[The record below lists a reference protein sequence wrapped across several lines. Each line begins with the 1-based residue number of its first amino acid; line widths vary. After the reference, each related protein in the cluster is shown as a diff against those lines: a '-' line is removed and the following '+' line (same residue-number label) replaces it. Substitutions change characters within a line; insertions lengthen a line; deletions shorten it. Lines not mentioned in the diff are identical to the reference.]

1 MRKSLKRV
9 LASVL
14 SAALLVSAM
23 SMTALAA
30 PGEGPG
36 GGGPGGPGGG
46 GGQSSSAIDLTGML
60 SLKQYV
66 FENGAVSTDCYGVY
80 AKGAEGEVAFAP
92 AAFTGEISVY
102 LDKAMTQP
110 AEGVAAKVENGTF
123 TMTGVAKTGNVAY
136 YLSTGDGA
144 YATTI
149 YVVNDQY
156 TGSTATLTLA
166 DGTTLD
172 LTTYAPNMANG
183 DYTATVDAVNAEG
196 IVYVGGNRTIRT
208 AADYGITDAADA
220 AAVNWFLSSGLTNAG
235 KSLTEFGDVMYGF
248 EYAVDLY
255 RMFQLVIEENLLAA
269 DFKYPTDSV
278 GGMGHNDQYSDAV
291 DAILHAGILN
301 GIYTQ
306 ESEVKNMGGVPLIK
320 NLEGSTATT
329 FGATVPVTAEFA
341 FVALYNAL
349 TSRWSMLSEQGKT
362 VAATLKAANATDN
375 AGKMAA
381 LAAALNV
388 TAPENGEMTKID
400 VVKLLYAARGCVQ
413 SKTAPDD
420 TFAAQTGS
428 QYSNMLR
435 FFNGDFYKTPIITSA
450 SDAIPESLISAAGSA
465 LLVNNAGTIN
475 IHNKTVSLT
484 GNSDDAARF
493 AATTQDA
500 NVLVDGMEA
509 ATGGKVGF
517 LYNATMRN
525 AFYREGIGSAMA
537 IWGKN
542 SVVNLTSD
550 NGTLVIDG
558 EANGSLSPASTMAGT
573 VYVGFGGSLNVTNAV
588 AYSSSQHLTNVL
600 YNGNVHFKDA
610 AAFGSGRVYS
620 SDFWGGYQVFE
631 NSIATGGSVTDE
643 PTTLIVKNSV
653 YGNSVGG
660 NGFASQYFENSI
672 LNVGTAS
679 FHNTTS
685 LITDTGSLTLVNS
698 KLNSTSGTFA
708 SSSKGERVIVTL
720 VDSEIDMSK
729 GNVLAKVDN
738 YTTLNSQRD
747 GFSNNG
753 MFDGE
758 MVIDLVGDNYI
769 TTSDG
774 TLTATIA
781 DGASLTIK
789 GKVIDADG
797 NDIDFSGITGV
808 TVVPGDGVLKVE
820 RTAHAL
826 TYGEAADVIATLM
839 KDSGVYYTIPS
850 QVEGQRPTQVMVY
863 TADDVYAAMQ
873 AAGIIDAAT
882 ASYTAIT
889 GAQFDALL
897 AKALNTASLEG
908 IGEFE
913 ASTKTTMT
921 KADAEAV
928 INSVVLWAKGG
939 ANLTGDTNKF
949 LCIERGSTWTP
960 DAKSG
965 TLHVAGIIGYG
976 TIAGIRGYGEKSY
989 NLTTK
994 TYNGLTIYYN
1004 PYAGSANIVMPSDP
1018 RSFEMCYVE
1027 GGARL
1032 YPDYPA
1038 ILKTLIA
1045 SGAYTT
1051 ESVDGKTIVIKDTDG
1066 KTAAVYSN
1074 GQLTISKSS
1083 IVASTA
1089 FTASLMNIST
1099 LGQGD
1104 AVMAATENAVITIKN
1119 STIESL
1125 TGRGATAL
1133 AGGTLNIDGST
1144 ITNRN
1149 GKGSHGVC
1157 VLYGSVIDI
1166 KNSTVDSNTSA
1177 LSSDF
1182 GGGLIIADNVKAY
1195 AQERGGGILA
1205 DGMTFGYVTNS
1216 ELKTAHDAAAS
1227 TAGCGVLNIDNSV
1240 LEGNDKS
1247 ILYSYVFGMLASERG
1262 EFNVSNSRLSGN
1274 SHGIYIQGNTIDMR
1288 LNNNTMTYG
1297 VGATEK
1303 TYLIKAENPTRP
1315 APFYTRANVY
1325 IENMN
1330 LNGDI
1335 YFDADTSQP
1344 CVKGYT
1350 DTYLNIYL
1358 GANTVWTGSV
1368 VSTGHD
1374 GGVHIFRLNS
1384 ATGQYE
1390 EVRYALDSELT
1401 VSTTEGVVIDPTQ
1414 PSQPSQP
1421 TDPGK
1426 PSDPGQP
1433 GKTTFVDVV
1442 PGSWYE
1448 EAVNYVTE
1456 KGLFNGTSA
1465 TTFGPNDSTS
1475 RAMLA
1480 TVIHRLAG
1488 TPAAPAVTFKDV
1500 AVGKW
1505 YTDGIAWSAANGV
1518 VNGYSAERFGPMD
1531 NITREQ
1537 LATMLYRYAVKR
1549 GYDVSVGED
1558 TNILSYTDAADVSE
1572 YAVAAMQWAVGSGVV
1587 QGSGS
1592 ALSPKAPASRAE
1604 VAMMLMRFCTLYR

>member
-30 PGEGPG
+30 P
-36 GGGPGGPGGG
+36 
-46 GGQSSSAIDLTGML
+46 A
-60 SLKQYV
+60 
-66 FENGAVSTDCYGVY
+66 
-80 AKGAEGEVAFAP
+80 EVA
-92 AAFTGEISVY
+92 
-102 LDKAMTQP
+102 
-110 AEGVAAKVENGTF
+110 NGTF

-156 TGSTATLTLA
+156 TGSPATLTLA

-183 DYTATVDAVNAEG
+183 NYTATVDAVNAQG
-196 IVYVGGNRTIRT
+196 AVYVGGNRTIRS
-208 AADYGITDAADA
+208 AADYGITGADA
-220 AAVNWFLSSGLTNAG
+220 EAVNWFLSSGLTNAG

-306 ESEVKNMGGVPLIK
+306 ESEVTNMGGVSLIK
-320 NLEGSTATT
+320 NLDGVTEAGP
-329 FGATVPVTAEFA
+329 FGATVPVTTEFA
-341 FVALYNAL
+341 YVALYNAI

-362 VAATLKAANATDN
+362 VAAALKASNAVTN
-375 AGKMAA
+375 AEKMAK
-381 LAAALNV
+381 LAEVLGV
-388 TAPENGEMTKID
+388 TVPADGTMSKID

-413 SKTAPDD
+413 SKTSPDD

-428 QYSNMLR
+428 EYSNMLR
-435 FFNGDFYKTPIITSA
+435 FYDVYHTPVITSA
-450 SDAIPESLISAAGSA
+450 SDAIPGSLISAAGSA

-484 GNSDDAARF
+484 GNSDDAARI
-493 AATTQDA
+493 ATTTQDA
-500 NVLVDGMEA
+500 NVLVDGMEG

-537 IWGKN
+537 VWGKN

-558 EANGSLSPASTMAGT
+558 EANGTLSPASTMAGA
-573 VYVGFGGSLNVTNAV
+573 VYVGFGASLNVTNAV

-679 FHNTTS
+679 FQNTTS

-708 SSSKGERVIVTL
+708 SSTKGERVIVTL

-738 YTTLNSQRD
+738 YTTLNRQRP
-747 GFSNNG
+747 GFSDNG
-753 MFDGE
+753 MFNGE

-781 DGASLTIK
+781 EGASLTIK

-826 TYGEAADVIATLM
+826 TYGEAADVIAALM

-850 QVEGQRPTQVMVY
+850 QVEGERPTQVMVY

-873 AAGIIDAAT
+873 AAGILENAP

-889 GAQFDALL
+889 GAEFDTML

-908 IGEFE
+908 IGEF
-913 ASTKTTMT
+913 APSTKTTMT

-949 LCIERGSTWTP
+949 LCIESGSTWTP

-965 TLHVAGIIGYG
+965 TLHVAGIIGHG
-976 TIAGIRGYGEKSY
+976 TIAGIRGCGEKSY

-1018 RSFEMCYVE
+1018 RSYEMGYVE

-1045 SGAYTT
+1045 TGAYTT
-1051 ESVDGKTIVIKDTDG
+1051 ESVDGQTIEIKDTDG
-1066 KTAAVYSN
+1066 KTAAVYTCAT
-1074 GQLTISKSS
+1074 GELTISKSS
-1083 IVASTA
+1083 IIASTA
-1089 FTASLMNIST
+1089 FTANLMNIST

-1104 AVMAATENAVITIKN
+1104 AVMAATEGAVINIKN

-1144 ITNRN
+1144 ITNRD

-1166 KNSTVDSNTSA
+1166 KNSTIDANTSA
-1177 LSSDF
+1177 LASDF

-1262 EFNVSNSRLSGN
+1262 EFNVSNSKLSGN
-1274 SHGIYIQGNTIDMR
+1274 SHGIYIQGNTIDMH

-1297 VGATEK
+1297 VGAAEK

-1358 GANTVWTGSV
+1358 GANTTWLGSV

-1374 GGVHIFRLNS
+1374 GGVHIFRMNN
-1384 ATGQYE
+1384 ATGKYDE
-1390 EVRYALDSELT
+1390 ITYTLDTPTYVTT
-1401 VSTTEGVVIDPTQ
+1401 VESGPVVNPTQ
-1414 PSQPSQP
+1414 PTQP
-1421 TDPGK
+1421 TEPSK
-1426 PSDPGQP
+1426 PEQP
-1433 GKTTFVDVV
+1433 GKTTYVDVV
-1442 PGSWYE
+1442 SGSWYE

-1500 AVGKW
+1500 AAGKW

-1518 VNGYSAERFGPMD
+1518 VNGYSAEQFGPMD

-1537 LATMLYRYAVKR
+1537 LATMLYRYAVKC

-1572 YAVAAMQWAVGSGVV
+1572 FAVAAMQWAVGSGVV

-1604 VAMMLMRFCTLYR
+1604 VAMMLMRFCTIYR

>member
-30 PGEGPG
+30 P
-36 GGGPGGPGGG
+36 
-46 GGQSSSAIDLTGML
+46 A
-60 SLKQYV
+60 
-66 FENGAVSTDCYGVY
+66 
-80 AKGAEGEVAFAP
+80 EVA
-92 AAFTGEISVY
+92 
-102 LDKAMTQP
+102 
-110 AEGVAAKVENGTF
+110 NGTF

-156 TGSTATLTLA
+156 TGSPATLTLA

-183 DYTATVDAVNAEG
+183 NYTATVDAVNAQG
-196 IVYVGGNRTIRT
+196 AVYVGGNRTIRS
-208 AADYGITDAADA
+208 AADYGITGADA
-220 AAVNWFLSSGLTNAG
+220 EAVNWFLSSGLTNAG

-306 ESEVKNMGGVPLIK
+306 ESEVTNMGGVSLIK
-320 NLEGSTATT
+320 NLDGVTEAGP
-329 FGATVPVTAEFA
+329 FGATVPVTTEFA
-341 FVALYNAL
+341 YVALYNAI

-362 VAATLKAANATDN
+362 VAAALKASNAVTN
-375 AGKMAA
+375 AEKMAK
-381 LAAALNV
+381 LAEVLGV
-388 TAPENGEMTKID
+388 TVPADGTMSKID

-413 SKTAPDD
+413 SKTSPDD

-428 QYSNMLR
+428 EYSNMLR
-435 FFNGDFYKTPIITSA
+435 FYDVYHTPVITSA
-450 SDAIPESLISAAGSA
+450 SDAIPGSLISAAGSA

-484 GNSDDAARF
+484 GNSDDAARI
-493 AATTQDA
+493 ATTTQDA
-500 NVLVDGMEA
+500 NVLVDGMEG

-537 IWGKN
+537 VWGKN

-558 EANGSLSPASTMAGT
+558 EANGTLSPASTMAGA
-573 VYVGFGGSLNVTNAV
+573 VYVGFGASLNVTNAV

-679 FHNTTS
+679 FQNTTS

-708 SSSKGERVIVTL
+708 SSTKGERVIVTL

-738 YTTLNSQRD
+738 YTTLNRQRP
-747 GFSNNG
+747 GFSDNG
-753 MFDGE
+753 MFNGE

-781 DGASLTIK
+781 EGASLTIK

-826 TYGEAADVIATLM
+826 TYGEAADVIAALM

-850 QVEGQRPTQVMVY
+850 QVEGERPTQVMVY

-873 AAGIIDAAT
+873 AAGILENAP

-889 GAQFDALL
+889 GAEFDTML

-908 IGEFE
+908 IGEF
-913 ASTKTTMT
+913 APSTKTTMT

-949 LCIERGSTWTP
+949 LCIESGSTWTP

-965 TLHVAGIIGYG
+965 TLHVAGIIGHG
-976 TIAGIRGYGEKSY
+976 TIAGIRGHGEKSY

-1018 RSFEMCYVE
+1018 RSYEMGYVE

-1045 SGAYTT
+1045 TGAYTT
-1051 ESVDGKTIVIKDTDG
+1051 ESVDGQTIEIKDTDG
-1066 KTAAVYSN
+1066 KTAAVYTCAT
-1074 GQLTISKSS
+1074 GELTISKSS
-1083 IVASTA
+1083 IIASTA
-1089 FTASLMNIST
+1089 FTANLMNIST

-1104 AVMAATENAVITIKN
+1104 AVMAATEGAVITIKD

-1144 ITNRN
+1144 ITNRD

-1166 KNSTVDSNTSA
+1166 KNSTIDANTSA
-1177 LSSDF
+1177 LASDF

-1262 EFNVSNSRLSGN
+1262 EFNVSNSKLSGN
-1274 SHGIYIQGNTIDMR
+1274 SHGIYIQGNTIDMH

-1297 VGATEK
+1297 VGAAEK

-1358 GANTVWTGSV
+1358 GANTTWLGSV

-1374 GGVHIFRLNS
+1374 GGVHIFRMNN
-1384 ATGQYE
+1384 ATGKYDE
-1390 EVRYALDSELT
+1390 ITYTLDTPTYVTT
-1401 VSTTEGVVIDPTQ
+1401 VESGPVVNPTQ
-1414 PSQPSQP
+1414 PTQP
-1421 TDPGK
+1421 TEPSK
-1426 PSDPGQP
+1426 PEQP
-1433 GKTTFVDVV
+1433 GKTTYVDVV
-1442 PGSWYE
+1442 SGSWYE

-1500 AVGKW
+1500 AAGKW

-1518 VNGYSAERFGPMD
+1518 VNGYSAEQFGPMD

-1537 LATMLYRYAVKR
+1537 LATMLYRYAVKC
-1549 GYDVSVGED
+1549 GYDVSVGEA

-1572 YAVAAMQWAVGSGVV
+1572 FAVAAMQWAVGSGVV

-1604 VAMMLMRFCTLYR
+1604 VAMMLMRFCTIYR

>member
-23 SMTALAA
+23 SMTVLAA
-30 PGEGPG
+30 PGEGPGGPG
-36 GGGPGGPGGG
+36 GGGPGGPGGGGPGGPG

-60 SLKQYV
+60 SLNQYV
-66 FENGAVSTDCYGVY
+66 FVGGENNNGTVTTAAYGAY
-80 AKGAEGEVAFAP
+80 AKGGEGEVAFVP

-110 AEGVAAKVENGTF
+110 AEGVAAEVANGTF

-172 LTTYAPNMANG
+172 LTTYAPNMAKGN
-183 DYTATVDAVNAEG
+183 YTATVDAVNAQG
-196 IVYVGGNRTIRT
+196 AVYVGGNRTIRT

-301 GIYTQ
+301 GIYTKN
-306 ESEVKNMGGVPLIK
+306 SETLKNKGGVPLIE
-320 NLEGSTATT
+320 NLNEDTT
-329 FGATVPVTAEFA
+329 FGATVPVSAEFA
-341 FVALYNAL
+341 FVTLYNAI
-349 TSRWSMLSEQGKT
+349 TSRWSMLSEQGKA
-362 VAATLKAANATDN
+362 V
-375 AGKMAA
+375 
-381 LAAALNV
+381 AAALKASNAV
-388 TAPENGEMTKID
+388 TNAEKMAKLAEVLGVTVPENGTMSKID

-413 SKTAPDD
+413 SKTSPDD

-428 QYSNMLR
+428 EYSNMLR
-435 FFNGDFYKTPIITSA
+435 FYDVYHTPVITSA

-484 GNSDDAARF
+484 GNSDDAAGI
-493 AATTQDA
+493 ATTTQDP
-500 NVLVDGMEA
+500 NVLVDGKEGA
-509 ATGGKVGF
+509 EGGKVGF

-558 EANGSLSPASTMAGT
+558 EAKGSSYPAGTMAGT
-573 VYVGFGGSLNVTNAV
+573 VYVGFGASLNVTNAV

-679 FHNTTS
+679 FQNTTS

-708 SSSKGERVIVTL
+708 SSTKGERVIVTL

-738 YTTLNSQRD
+738 YTTLNSQRP
-747 GFSNNG
+747 GFSDNG
-753 MFDGE
+753 MFNGE

-781 DGASLTIK
+781 EGASLTIK

-826 TYGEAADVIATLM
+826 TYGEAADVIAALM

-850 QVEGQRPTQVMVY
+850 QVEGGRPTQVMVY

-873 AAGIIDAAT
+873 AAGILENAP

-889 GAQFDALL
+889 GAGFDTML

-908 IGEFE
+908 IGEF
-913 ASTKTTMT
+913 APSTKATMT

-949 LCIERGSTWTP
+949 LCIESGST
-960 DAKSG
+960 
-965 TLHVAGIIGYG
+965 
-976 TIAGIRGYGEKSY
+976 
-989 NLTTK
+989 
-994 TYNGLTIYYN
+994 
-1004 PYAGSANIVMPSDP
+1004 
-1018 RSFEMCYVE
+1018 
-1027 GGARL
+1027 
-1032 YPDYPA
+1032 
-1038 ILKTLIA
+1038 
-1045 SGAYTT
+1045 
-1051 ESVDGKTIVIKDTDG
+1051 
-1066 KTAAVYSN
+1066 
-1074 GQLTISKSS
+1074 
-1083 IVASTA
+1083 
-1089 FTASLMNIST
+1089 
-1099 LGQGD
+1099 
-1104 AVMAATENAVITIKN
+1104 
-1119 STIESL
+1119 
-1125 TGRGATAL
+1125 
-1133 AGGTLNIDGST
+1133 
-1144 ITNRN
+1144 
-1149 GKGSHGVC
+1149 
-1157 VLYGSVIDI
+1157 
-1166 KNSTVDSNTSA
+1166 
-1177 LSSDF
+1177 
-1182 GGGLIIADNVKAY
+1182 
-1195 AQERGGGILA
+1195 
-1205 DGMTFGYVTNS
+1205 
-1216 ELKTAHDAAAS
+1216 
-1227 TAGCGVLNIDNSV
+1227 
-1240 LEGNDKS
+1240 
-1247 ILYSYVFGMLASERG
+1247 
-1262 EFNVSNSRLSGN
+1262 
-1274 SHGIYIQGNTIDMR
+1274 
-1288 LNNNTMTYG
+1288 
-1297 VGATEK
+1297 
-1303 TYLIKAENPTRP
+1303 
-1315 APFYTRANVY
+1315 
-1325 IENMN
+1325 
-1330 LNGDI
+1330 
-1335 YFDADTSQP
+1335 
-1344 CVKGYT
+1344 
-1350 DTYLNIYL
+1350 
-1358 GANTVWTGSV
+1358 
-1368 VSTGHD
+1368 
-1374 GGVHIFRLNS
+1374 
-1384 ATGQYE
+1384 
-1390 EVRYALDSELT
+1390 
-1401 VSTTEGVVIDPTQ
+1401 
-1414 PSQPSQP
+1414 
-1421 TDPGK
+1421 
-1426 PSDPGQP
+1426 
-1433 GKTTFVDVV
+1433 
-1442 PGSWYE
+1442 
-1448 EAVNYVTE
+1448 
-1456 KGLFNGTSA
+1456 
-1465 TTFGPNDSTS
+1465 
-1475 RAMLA
+1475 
-1480 TVIHRLAG
+1480 
-1488 TPAAPAVTFKDV
+1488 
-1500 AVGKW
+1500 
-1505 YTDGIAWSAANGV
+1505 
-1518 VNGYSAERFGPMD
+1518 
-1531 NITREQ
+1531 
-1537 LATMLYRYAVKR
+1537 
-1549 GYDVSVGED
+1549 
-1558 TNILSYTDAADVSE
+1558 
-1572 YAVAAMQWAVGSGVV
+1572 
-1587 QGSGS
+1587 
-1592 ALSPKAPASRAE
+1592 
-1604 VAMMLMRFCTLYR
+1604 

>member
-66 FENGAVSTDCYGVY
+66 FEDGAVSTDCYGVY
-80 AKGAEGEVAFAP
+80 AKGGEGEVAFAP
-92 AAFTGEISVY
+92 AAFDGTIKVY

-110 AEGVAAKVENGTF
+110 AEGVAAEVANGTF

-183 DYTATVDAVNAEG
+183 NYTATVDAVNAQG
-196 IVYVGGNRTIRT
+196 AVYVGGNRTIRT

-306 ESEVKNMGGVPLIK
+306 ESEVRNMGGVPLIK
-320 NLEGSTATT
+320 NLDGVTEAGP
-329 FGATVPVTAEFA
+329 FGATVPVTAELA
-341 FVALYNAL
+341 YVALYNAI

-362 VAATLKAANATDN
+362 A
-375 AGKMAA
+375 
-381 LAAALNV
+381 AAALKASNAV
-388 TAPENGEMTKID
+388 TNAEKMAKLAEVLGVTVPADGTMSKID

-413 SKTAPDD
+413 SKTSPDD

-428 QYSNMLR
+428 EYSNMLR
-435 FFNGDFYKTPIITSA
+435 FYDVYHTPVITSA

-484 GNSDDAARF
+484 GNSDDAARI
-493 AATTQDA
+493 ATTTKDA
-500 NVLVDGMEA
+500 NVLVDGMEGA
-509 ATGGKVGF
+509 LHLSDEGF
-517 LYNATMRN
+517 VYNATMRN

-537 IWGKN
+537 VWGKN

-558 EANGSLSPASTMAGT
+558 EAKGSLSPASTMAGA

-679 FHNTTS
+679 FQNTTS

-708 SSSKGERVIVTL
+708 SSTKGERVIVTL

-738 YTTLNSQRD
+738 YTTLNSQRP
-747 GFSNNG
+747 GFSDNG
-753 MFDGE
+753 LFDGE
-758 MVIDLVGDNYI
+758 MVIDLVGENTI
-769 TTSDG
+769 VTSDG
-774 TLTATIA
+774 TLTATVA
-781 DGASLTIK
+781 DGASLTINGSVVDENGNAIAIPGATINAGS
-789 GKVIDADG
+789 GKL
-797 NDIDFSGITGV
+797 
-808 TVVPGDGVLKVE
+808 VVKAK
-820 RTAHAL
+820 TL

-850 QVEGQRPTQVMVY
+850 QVEGERPTQVMVY

-873 AAGIIDAAT
+873 AAGILENAP

-889 GAQFDALL
+889 GAEFDTML

-908 IGEFE
+908 IGEF
-913 ASTKTTMT
+913 APSTKTTMT

-949 LCIERGSTWTP
+949 LCIESGSTWTP

-976 TIAGIRGYGEKSY
+976 TIAGIRGHGEKSY

-1018 RSFEMCYVE
+1018 RSYEMGYVE

-1051 ESVDGKTIVIKDTDG
+1051 ESVDGQTIEIKDTDG
-1066 KTAAVYSN
+1066 KTAAVYTCAT
-1074 GQLTISKSS
+1074 GELTISKSS
-1083 IVASTA
+1083 IIASTA
-1089 FTASLMNIST
+1089 FTADLMNIST

-1104 AVMAATENAVITIKN
+1104 AVMAATEGAVINIKN

-1166 KNSTVDSNTSA
+1166 KNSTVDANTSA

-1262 EFNVSNSRLSGN
+1262 EFNVSNSKLSGN
-1274 SHGIYIQGNTIDMR
+1274 SHGIYIQGNTIDMH

-1297 VGATEK
+1297 VGAAEK

-1335 YFDADTSQP
+1335 YFDADISQP

-1358 GANTVWTGSV
+1358 GANTTWLGSV

-1374 GGVHIFRLNS
+1374 GGVHIFRMNN
-1384 ATGQYE
+1384 ATGKYDE
-1390 EVRYALDSELT
+1390 ITYTLDTPTYVTT
-1401 VSTTEGVVIDPTQ
+1401 VESGPVVNPTQ
-1414 PSQPSQP
+1414 PTQP
-1421 TDPGK
+1421 TEPSK
-1426 PSDPGQP
+1426 PEQP
-1433 GKTTFVDVV
+1433 GKTTYVDVV
-1442 PGSWYE
+1442 SGSWYE

-1465 TTFGPNDSTS
+1465 TTFAPNDSTS

-1500 AVGKW
+1500 AAGKW

-1518 VNGYSAERFGPMD
+1518 VNGYSAEQFGPMD

-1537 LATMLYRYAVKR
+1537 LATMLYRYAVKC
-1549 GYDVSVGED
+1549 GYDVSVGEA

-1572 YAVAAMQWAVGSGVV
+1572 FAVAAMQWAVGSGVV

-1604 VAMMLMRFCTLYR
+1604 VAMMLMRFCTIYR

>member
-1 MRKSLKRV
+1 M
-9 LASVL
+9 
-14 SAALLVSAM
+14 
-23 SMTALAA
+23 
-30 PGEGPG
+30 
-36 GGGPGGPGGG
+36 
-46 GGQSSSAIDLTGML
+46 
-60 SLKQYV
+60 
-66 FENGAVSTDCYGVY
+66 
-80 AKGAEGEVAFAP
+80 
-92 AAFTGEISVY
+92 
-102 LDKAMTQP
+102 
-110 AEGVAAKVENGTF
+110 
-123 TMTGVAKTGNVAY
+123 
-136 YLSTGDGA
+136 
-144 YATTI
+144 
-149 YVVNDQY
+149 
-156 TGSTATLTLA
+156 
-166 DGTTLD
+166 
-172 LTTYAPNMANG
+172 
-183 DYTATVDAVNAEG
+183 
-196 IVYVGGNRTIRT
+196 
-208 AADYGITDAADA
+208 
-220 AAVNWFLSSGLTNAG
+220 
-235 KSLTEFGDVMYGF
+235 
-248 EYAVDLY
+248 
-255 RMFQLVIEENLLAA
+255 
-269 DFKYPTDSV
+269 
-278 GGMGHNDQYSDAV
+278 
-291 DAILHAGILN
+291 
-301 GIYTQ
+301 
-306 ESEVKNMGGVPLIK
+306 
-320 NLEGSTATT
+320 
-329 FGATVPVTAEFA
+329 
-341 FVALYNAL
+341 
-349 TSRWSMLSEQGKT
+349 
-362 VAATLKAANATDN
+362 
-375 AGKMAA
+375 
-381 LAAALNV
+381 
-388 TAPENGEMTKID
+388 
-400 VVKLLYAARGCVQ
+400 
-413 SKTAPDD
+413 
-420 TFAAQTGS
+420 
-428 QYSNMLR
+428 
-435 FFNGDFYKTPIITSA
+435 
-450 SDAIPESLISAAGSA
+450 
-465 LLVNNAGTIN
+465 
-475 IHNKTVSLT
+475 
-484 GNSDDAARF
+484 
-493 AATTQDA
+493 
-500 NVLVDGMEA
+500 
-509 ATGGKVGF
+509 
-517 LYNATMRN
+517 
-525 AFYREGIGSAMA
+525 
-537 IWGKN
+537 
-542 SVVNLTSD
+542 
-550 NGTLVIDG
+550 
-558 EANGSLSPASTMAGT
+558 
-573 VYVGFGGSLNVTNAV
+573 
-588 AYSSSQHLTNVL
+588 
-600 YNGNVHFKDA
+600 
-610 AAFGSGRVYS
+610 
-620 SDFWGGYQVFE
+620 
-631 NSIATGGSVTDE
+631 
-643 PTTLIVKNSV
+643 

-679 FHNTTS
+679 FQNTTS

-708 SSSKGERVIVTL
+708 SSTKGERVIVTL

-738 YTTLNSQRD
+738 WETLNQKRP
-747 GFSNNG
+747 GFSDNG
-753 MFDGE
+753 LFDGE
-758 MVIDLVGDNYI
+758 MVIDLVGENTI
-769 TTSDG
+769 VTSDG
-774 TLTATIA
+774 TLTATVA
-781 DGASLTIK
+781 DGASLTINGSVVDENGNAIAIPGATINAGS
-789 GKVIDADG
+789 GKL
-797 NDIDFSGITGV
+797 
-808 TVVPGDGVLKVE
+808 VVKAN
-820 RTAHAL
+820 TL
-826 TYGEAADVIATLM
+826 TYGEAADVIAALM
-839 KDSGVYYTIPS
+839 KDSGIDTYK
-850 QVEGQRPTQVMVY
+850 
-863 TADDVYAAMQ
+863 ADDVFAAMQ
-873 AAGIIDAAT
+873 AAGLIDEAA
-882 ASYTAIT
+882 AAAAEIS
-889 GAQFDALL
+889 GAEFDTML

-908 IGEFE
+908 IGEF
-913 ASTKTTMT
+913 APSTKTTMT

-928 INSVVLWAKGG
+928 INSVVLWARGG

-949 LCIERGSTWTP
+949 LCIESGSTWTP
-960 DAKSG
+960 AAKSG

-976 TIAGIRGYGEKSY
+976 TVAGIRGYGEKSY

-1018 RSFEMCYVE
+1018 RSYEMGYVE

-1051 ESVDGKTIVIKDTDG
+1051 ESVDGQTIEIKDTDG
-1066 KTAAVYSN
+1066 KTAAVYTCAT
-1074 GQLTISKSS
+1074 GELTISKSS
-1083 IVASTA
+1083 IIASTA
-1089 FTASLMNIST
+1089 FTADLMNIST

-1104 AVMAATENAVITIKN
+1104 AVMAATEGAVITIKD

-1166 KNSTVDSNTSA
+1166 KNSTVDANTSA

-1262 EFNVSNSRLSGN
+1262 EFNVSNSKLSGN
-1274 SHGIYIQGNTIDMR
+1274 SHGIYIQGNTIDMH

-1297 VGATEK
+1297 VGAAEK

-1358 GANTVWTGSV
+1358 GANTTWLGSV

-1374 GGVHIFRLNS
+1374 GGVHIFRMNN
-1384 ATGQYE
+1384 ATGKYDE
-1390 EVRYALDSELT
+1390 ITYTLDTPTYVTT
-1401 VSTTEGVVIDPTQ
+1401 VESGPVVNPTQ
-1414 PSQPSQP
+1414 PTQP
-1421 TDPGK
+1421 TEPSK
-1426 PSDPGQP
+1426 PEQP
-1433 GKTTFVDVV
+1433 GKTTYVDVV
-1442 PGSWYE
+1442 SGSWYE

-1465 TTFGPNDSTS
+1465 TTFAPNDSTS

-1500 AVGKW
+1500 AAGKW

-1518 VNGYSAERFGPMD
+1518 VNGYSAEQFGPMD

-1537 LATMLYRYAVKR
+1537 LATMLYRYAVKC

-1572 YAVAAMQWAVGSGVV
+1572 FAVAAMQWAVGSGVV

-1604 VAMMLMRFCTLYR
+1604 VAMMLMRFCTIYR